1 MPALSQTRY
10 LPEDYFQVAFSIL
23 QGARSISS
31 AVRSLKLLDLPL
43 TQEYLMWLW
52 GLVWK
57 ARRRPPCPA
66 FLPEPGGPQANI
78 DK

>member
-1 MPALSQTRY
+1 MEIARTRKTRFRPFFLPPGQTRY

-43 TQEYLMWLW
+43 T
-52 GLVWK
+52 K
-57 ARRRPPCPA
+57 
-66 FLPEPGGPQANI
+66 NT
-78 DK
+78 